1 LIRKAG
7 SLLFSCRDGGGQKM
21 QGGLFLLFSSLFWV
35 HASASKFRA
44 QEVISSFCS
53 QNVKG
58 MSGDNDNGSD
68 DVEV

>member
-1 LIRKAG
+1 
-7 SLLFSCRDGGGQKM
+7 M
-21 QGGLFLLFSSLFWV
+21 QGSLFLLFSSFFLAHVSTSEFC
-35 HASASKFRA
+35 A